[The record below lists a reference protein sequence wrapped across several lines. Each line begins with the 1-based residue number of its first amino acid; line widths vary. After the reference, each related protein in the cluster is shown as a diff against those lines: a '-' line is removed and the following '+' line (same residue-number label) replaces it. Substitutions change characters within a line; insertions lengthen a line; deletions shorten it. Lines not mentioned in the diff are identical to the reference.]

1 MPIERTLERIYAMAA
16 KEAKHVMR
24 DPRTLWLAIGMP
36 VLLVIIFGFGVSFDL
51 DHIPV
56 SIVDLDH
63 TAASRSLEEKLLAS
77 GELVLVDHPETPEAG
92 ELRLRERKAWV
103 VLVLPRGLEDDLS
116 RGTPVRVQAL
126 VDGADASTANQTI
139 TRLDGIGRATAAQL
153 VLRKVAPPLQVQVM
167 TRFNPENASAPFLV
181 PGLMAYVLALV
192 SVLLTALSVA
202 REWERGSMEQLFA
215 TPVGRGEII
224 IGKLLPY
231 VGLGMVQ
238 TVLVLAAGGLI
249 FGVPMRG
256 LVTVSLAAALFLAG
270 MLGQGLLI
278 SVITRNQMV
287 ATQMGTFTSLL
298 PSLLL
303 SGFLFP
309 IANMPWPLQWLSFVV
324 PGRWFVALLR
334 AVLLRGATIGAV
346 WPNLVGLVGFAL
358 LMIVLSTARFQRR
371 LG

>member
-1 MPIERTLERIYAMAA
+1 MPLDRTLGRIYAMAA
-16 KEAKHVMR
+16 KEAKHVLR

-36 VLLVIIFGFGVSFDL
+36 VLLIIIFGFGVSFDL
-51 DHIPV
+51 DHVPV
-56 SIVDLDH
+56 SIVDLDR
-63 TAASRSLEEKLLAS
+63 TAASRDLEERLLAS
-77 GELVLVDHPETPEAG
+77 GELVLVDHPDTPAEG
-92 ELRLRERKAWV
+92 EVRLRERRAWV
-103 VLVLPRGLEDDLS
+103 VLVIPRGLQDDLT
-116 RGTPVRVQAL
+116 RGTPVTVQAL

-139 TRLDGIGRATAAQL
+139 IRLDGISRAIASQL
-153 VLRKVAPPLQVQVM
+153 VLRRVAPALQVQVM

-238 TVLVLAAGGLI
+238 TVLVLAAGALI

-256 LVTVSLAAALFLAG
+256 LGTVSLAAALFLAG
-270 MLGQGLLI
+270 MLGQGLFI

-287 ATQMGTFTSLL
+287 ATQIGTFSSLL

-309 IANMPWPLQWLSFVV
+309 IANMPWPLRWLSMIV

-334 AVLLRGATIGAV
+334 AVLLRGADFFAV
-346 WPNLVGLVGFAL
+346 WPNLLGLLAFAL
-358 LMIVLSTARFQRR
+358 LMIVLATARFQRR